1 MADMAPRK
9 EESEQIK
16 QIRRNIRH
24 KGAAIVA
31 FMNSPI
37 GKSVIEAME
46 DAFYHGELFD
56 SDPYTTAY
64 NLGRRDVVIYMKQL
78 QRISEKEDDAPGT
91 T

>member
-1 MADMAPRK
+1 MPEVFPK
-9 EESEQIK
+9 EEESEQIVK
-16 QIRRNIRH
+16 LRSQIRH

-31 FMNSPI
+31 FMTSPI

-46 DAFYHGELFD
+46 NEFYHGEMFD
-56 SDPYTTAY
+56 LDPYKTAY

>member
-1 MADMAPRK
+1 MADMAPRE

-16 QIRRNIRH
+16 KLRSRIRH

-37 GKSVIEAME
+37 GKSVIEALE
-46 DAFYHGELFD
+46 DEFYHGELLE
-56 SDPYTTAY
+56 SDPYKTAY
-64 NLGRRDVVIYMKQL
+64 NLGRRDVVTYMKQL

-91 T
+91 A